1 MANLEAINPLYF
13 IDDEGN
19 YHKCHK
25 SLPNIRKIFG
35 EIEVMNGELV
45 EITPTSGE
53 ARKHFKKSLG
63 IGKSVEDVVCE
74 KIKKKY
80 PKAYVIKEYCKGYD
94 IYVPETDTKIEVKQ
108 DKKSNYTGNFVIET
122 EFNGEP
128 SALSTTTA
136 DYWVLYDGETFIWI
150 TPERLRQVT
159 VGMNIVTFTGRGDSK
174 PKKAYLVKKTSILAF
189 ANTLDREV

>member
-1 MANLEAINPLYF
+1 MADLEAITPLYF
-13 IDDEGN
+13 IDDKGN

-25 SLPNIRKIFG
+25 LLPDIRKILG
-35 EIEVMNGELV
+35 EIEVMDGELV
-45 EITPTSGE
+45 EIIPTQE
-53 ARKHFKKSLG
+53 KVTKHFKTSLG

-74 KIKKKY
+74 KIKNKY
-80 PKAYVIKEYCKGYD
+80 PKAYVIKGYCKGYD
-94 IYVPETDTKIEVKQ
+94 IYVPEKDIKIEVKQ

-122 EFNGEP
+122 EFDGKP

-150 TPERLRQVT
+150 TPDRLRQVT
-159 VGMNIVTFTGRGDSK
+159 TGMNIVTFTGRGDNK

-189 ANTLDREV
+189 ADTILRDI

>member
-1 MANLEAINPLYF
+1 MVTGELKTELYF
-13 IDDEGN
+13 VDEEGN

-25 SLPNIRKIFG
+25 LLPDIRRIFG

-45 EITPTSGE
+45 EITPADGK
-53 ARKHFKKSLG
+53 AREHFKTSLG
-63 IGKSVEDVVCE
+63 IGKSVEEVVCG

-80 PKAYVIKEYCKGYD
+80 PKAHVIQGYCKGYD
-94 IYVPETDTKIEVKQ
+94 IYVPETDIKIEVKQ
-108 DKKSNYTGNFVIET
+108 DKKSNYTGNFLIET
-122 EFNGEP
+122 EFDGKP

-136 DYWVLYDGETFIWI
+136 DYWVLYDGEIFIWI
-150 TPERLRQVT
+150 TPDRLRQVT
-159 VGMNIVTFTGRGDSK
+159 TGMRLVTFTGRGDSK